1 MLPPN
6 PAELDTRHAAALA
19 EEAGRAFAYLAR
31 LARAAAALAASE
43 AEEAAYLAPLEDDP
57 EQGRLTAHRVAG
69 LAEWAA
75 KYADSADNALI
86 YLGDQGSTLTTAA
99 EDIEPEAVAEV
110 AAAIARAMSAAL
122 VGVVEHGS

>member
-6 PAELDTRHAAALA
+6 PADLATEHAAALA
-19 EEAGRAFAYLAR
+19 EEAGHVFQYLAR
-31 LARAAAALAASE
+31 VARAAAELAASD
-43 AEEAAYLAPLEDDP
+43 AEEAAYLAPLADDP
-57 EQGRLTAHRVAG
+57 DTAKESAKRASD

-75 KYADSADNALI
+75 KYADRADNALT
-86 YLGDQGSTLTTAA
+86 YLDSQGGTLATAA
-99 EDIEPEAVAEV
+99 EDIEPEAMVEV